1 MARLRRDP
9 RPGRALSRVAIYD
22 TTLRDGQQREGMSLT
37 VGEQVAIAV
46 RLAEFG
52 VDFVEAGFPSSNPK
66 ERELFG
72 ALERE
77 DMRATKVAAFGMTRR
92 RDVSADQD
100 AGLRELADAFVPVA
114 TVVGKTWDLHLE
126 KVLKVDRAENLRII
140 EDSVAFLVAQGK
152 EVIYD
157 AEHFFD
163 AFRAHPE
170 YAIECLKA
178 AQAGGAAWLVPCDT
192 NGGTLP
198 SQMSRIFAAV
208 RAALPGALIGIHT
221 HNDAECGVANS
232 LAAVEE
238 GARMV
243 QGTINGYG
251 ERCGNA
257 NLVSIIPSLALK
269 MGYQVLEPGR
279 LAEITGLSHFVAETA
294 NLPPDMWAPYVGH
307 NAFAHKGGMHTS
319 AILHDPA
326 TYEHVTPE
334 LVGNTRHVS
343 VSELSGRGTIVTK
356 AHEFGVD
363 LSADQ
368 IAAILDRLKD
378 LENNGYHFEVA
389 DGSFELMLERQI
401 GTYEPLFELESFR
414 VITEK
419 RADGRVETEA
429 TIKLFHNGE
438 RIVATAEGN
447 GPVNAMDR
455 ALRMALAARVPEL
468 DAIELINFKVRIL
481 DEAKGTSAVT
491 RVLIDSSDHDDTW
504 GTIGVSENM
513 IEASWQALV
522 DSLEHGVRRAA
533 QARAK
538 TA

>member
-1 MARLRRDP
+1 
-9 RPGRALSRVAIYD
+9 LSRVAIYD

-37 VGEQVAIAV
+37 VGEQLAIAV
-46 RLAEFG
+46 RLADFG
-52 VDFVEAGFPSSNPK
+52 VDYVEAGFPSSNPK
-66 ERELFG
+66 ERELFA

-77 DMRATKVAAFGMTRR
+77 DLHGAKVAAFGMTRR
-92 RDVSADQD
+92 RDVSADAD
-100 AGLRELADAFVPVA
+100 EGLRELAGSWVA
-114 TVVGKTWDLHLE
+114 VTTIVGKTWDLHLE

-140 EDSVAFLVAQGK
+140 EESVAFLAALGK

-163 AFRAHPE
+163 AYRAHPE
-170 YAIECLKA
+170 YAIDCLKA
-178 AQAGGAAWLVPCDT
+178 AEAGGATWVVPCDT

-198 SQMSRIFAAV
+198 SQMAKIVAHV
-208 RAALPGALIGIHT
+208 RAALPGVSLGIHT

-232 LAAVEE
+232 LAAVDE

-269 MGYQVLEPGR
+269 MGYEVLEPGK
-279 LAEITGLSHFVAETA
+279 LAELTAVSHFVAETA

-326 TYEHVTPE
+326 TYEHIDPDR
-334 LVGNTRHVS
+334 VGNERHVL
-343 VSELSGRGTIVTK
+343 VSELSGRGTILTK
-356 AHEFGVD
+356 AQEFGIEIGG
-363 LSADQ
+363 DQ
-368 IAAILDRLKD
+368 IAAILGRVKD
-378 LENNGYHFEVA
+378 LENDGYHFEVA
-389 DGSFELMLERQI
+389 DGSFELMLEREI
-401 GTYEPLFELESFR
+401 GTYEPLFVLESFR

-419 RADGRVETEA
+419 RSDGRVETEA
-429 TIKLFHNGE
+429 TIKLEYKGE
-438 RIVATAEGN
+438 RFVATAEGN
-447 GPVNAMDR
+447 GPVNALDR
-455 ALRMALAARVPEL
+455 ALRMALASRVPEL
-468 DAIELINFKVRIL
+468 DAIELVNFKVRIL

-491 RVLIDSSDHDDTW
+491 RVLIDSADHDDTW

-533 QARAK
+533 QARAR

>member
-1 MARLRRDP
+1 
-9 RPGRALSRVAIYD
+9 LSRVAIYD

-52 VDFVEAGFPSSNPK
+52 VDYVEAGFPSSNPK
-66 ERELFG
+66 ELELFA

-77 DMRATKVAAFGMTRR
+77 DLRGAKLAAFGMTRR
-92 RDVSADQD
+92 RDVAAAADG
-100 AGLRELADAFVPVA
+100 GLKELADSWVTVA
-114 TVVGKTWDLHLE
+114 TIVGKTWDLHLE
-126 KVLKVDRAENLRII
+126 KVLKVDRGQNLRII
-140 EDSVAFLVAQGK
+140 EESVAFLAGLGK

-163 AFRAHPE
+163 AYRAHPE
-170 YAIECLKA
+170 YAVDCLKA
-178 AQAGGAAWLVPCDT
+178 AEAGGATWVVPCDT

-198 SQMSRIFAAV
+198 SQMAKIVAQV
-208 RAALPGALIGIHT
+208 RAALPNVALGIHT

-232 LAAVEE
+232 LAAVDE

-269 MGYQVLEPGR
+269 MGYEVLEPGK
-279 LAEITGLSHFVAETA
+279 LSELTTLSHFVAETA
-294 NLPPDMWAPYVGH
+294 NLPPDQWAPYIGH

-326 TYEHVTPE
+326 TYEHVDPDH
-334 LVGNTRHVS
+334 VGNERHVL
-343 VSELSGRGTIVTK
+343 VSELSGRGTILTK
-356 AHEFGVD
+356 AQEFGVEIGG
-363 LSADQ
+363 DQ
-368 IAAILDRLKD
+368 IATILSRVKD
-378 LENNGYHFEVA
+378 LENDGYHFEVA
-389 DGSFELMLERQI
+389 DGSFELMLEREI
-401 GTYEPLFELESFR
+401 GTYEPLFVLESFR
-414 VITEK
+414 VITDK
-419 RADGRVETEA
+419 RTDGRVETEA
-429 TIKLFHNGE
+429 TIKLRHNGE

-447 GPVNAMDR
+447 GPVNALDR
-455 ALRMALAARVPEL
+455 ALRMALASRVPEL
-468 DAIELINFKVRIL
+468 DAIELVNFKVRIL

-491 RVLIDSSDHDDTW
+491 RVLIDSADHDDTW

-533 QARAK
+533 RARAR
-538 TA
+538 T

>member
-1 MARLRRDP
+1 M
-9 RPGRALSRVAIYD
+9 SRVAIYD

-37 VGEQVAIAV
+37 VGEQVAIAL

-52 VDFVEAGFPSSNPK
+52 IDYIEAGFPSSNPK
-66 ERELFG
+66 ERELFN

-92 RDVSADQD
+92 RDTTPDND
-100 AGLRELADAFVPVA
+100 EGLRELANSFVPV
-114 TVVGKTWDLHLE
+114 TTIVGKTWDLHLTKILRVTRE
-126 KVLKVDRAENLRII
+126 ENLRII

-163 AFRAHPE
+163 AYQAHPD
-170 YAIECLKA
+170 YAIDCLRA
-178 AQAGGAAWLVPCDT
+178 AAAGGAHWVTPCDT

-198 SQMSRIFAAV
+198 TLLTQIVRDV
-208 RAALPGALIGIHT
+208 RAALPDVNLGIHT

-232 LAAVEE
+232 LAAVDE

-269 MGYQVLEPGR
+269 MGYEVLEPGKVV
-279 LAEITGLSHFVAETA
+279 EITALSHFVAETA
-294 NLPPDMWAPYVGH
+294 NLPPDQWAPYVGH
-307 NAFAHKGGMHTS
+307 NAFAHKGGMHAS
-319 AILHDPA
+319 AILHDPG
-326 TYEHVTPE
+326 TYEHIEPDR
-334 LVGNTRHVS
+334 VGNARHVP
-343 VSELSGRGTIVTK
+343 VSELSGRGTIVSR
-356 AHEFGVD
+356 AADLGVD
-363 LSADQ
+363 VAPEQ
-368 IAAILDRLKD
+368 IAAILARLKD
-378 LENNGYHFEVA
+378 LENDGYHFEVA
-389 DGSFELMLERQI
+389 DGSFELLIEREL
-401 GTYEPLFELESFR
+401 GHYEPLFTLESFR

-429 TIKLFHNGE
+429 TVKLHHQGHRFH
-438 RIVATAEGN
+438 ATAEGN
-447 GPVNAMDR
+447 GPVNALDK
-455 ALRMALAARVPEL
+455 ALRSALASRVPEL
-468 DAIELINFKVRIL
+468 DGIELINFKVRIL

-504 GTIGVSENM
+504 GSIGVSENL

-522 DSLEHGVRRAA
+522 DSLEHGVRRATK
-533 QARAK
+533 ARAR

>member
-1 MARLRRDP
+1 
-9 RPGRALSRVAIYD
+9 LSRVAIYD

-37 VGEQVAIAV
+37 VGEQLAIAV
-46 RLAEFG
+46 RLADFG
-52 VDFVEAGFPSSNPK
+52 VDYVEAGFPSSNPK
-66 ERELFG
+66 ERELFA

-77 DMRATKVAAFGMTRR
+77 DLHGTKVAAFGMTRR
-92 RDVSADQD
+92 RDVAADAD
-100 AGLRELADAFVPVA
+100 EGLRELAGSWVAVA
-114 TVVGKTWDLHLE
+114 TIVGKTWDLHLA

-140 EDSVAFLVAQGK
+140 EESVAFLAGLGK

-163 AFRAHPE
+163 AYRAHPE
-170 YAIECLKA
+170 YAIDCLKA
-178 AQAGGAAWLVPCDT
+178 AEAGGAMWVVPCDT

-198 SQMSRIFAAV
+198 SQMAKIVAHV
-208 RAALPGALIGIHT
+208 RASLPNVSLGIHT

-232 LAAVEE
+232 LAAVDE

-243 QGTINGYG
+243 QGTVNGYG

-269 MGYQVLEPGR
+269 MGYEVLEPGK
-279 LAEITGLSHFVAETA
+279 LAELTAMSHFVAETA

-326 TYEHVTPE
+326 TYEHVDPDR
-334 LVGNTRHVS
+334 VGNERHVL
-343 VSELSGRGTIVTK
+343 VSELSGRGTILTK
-356 AHEFGVD
+356 AQEFGIEIGG
-363 LSADQ
+363 DQ
-368 IAAILDRLKD
+368 IAAILGRVKD
-378 LENNGYHFEVA
+378 LENDGYHFEVA
-389 DGSFELMLERQI
+389 DGSFELMLEREI
-401 GTYEPLFELESFR
+401 GTYEPLFVLESFR

-419 RADGRVETEA
+419 RSDGRVETEA
-429 TIKLFHNGE
+429 TIKLEHKGE
-438 RIVATAEGN
+438 RLVATAEGN
-447 GPVNAMDR
+447 GPVNALDR
-455 ALRMALAARVPEL
+455 ALRMALASRVPEL
-468 DAIELINFKVRIL
+468 DAIELVNFKVRIL

-491 RVLIDSSDHDDTW
+491 RVLIDSADHDDTW

-522 DSLEHGVRRAA
+522 DSLEHGIRRAA
-533 QARAK
+533 QARAR

>member
-1 MARLRRDP
+1 M
-9 RPGRALSRVAIYD
+9 SRVAIYD

-52 VDFVEAGFPSSNPK
+52 VDYVEAGFPSSNPK
-66 ERELFG
+66 ERELFA

-77 DMRATKVAAFGMTRR
+77 ELHGVKLAAFGMTRR
-92 RDVSADQD
+92 RDVAADAD
-100 AGLRELADAFVPVA
+100 DGLRELADSWA
-114 TVVGKTWDLHLE
+114 TVTTIVGKTWDLHLE

-140 EDSVAFLVAQGK
+140 EESVAFLAGLGK

-163 AFRAHPE
+163 AFQAHPE
-170 YAIECLKA
+170 YAIDCLKA
-178 AQAGGAAWLVPCDT
+178 AEAGGAAWVVPCDT

-198 SQMSRIFAAV
+198 SQMAKIVARV
-208 RAALPGALIGIHT
+208 RAELPNVALGIHT
-221 HNDAECGVANS
+221 HNDSGCGVANS
-232 LAAVEE
+232 LAAVDE

-243 QGTINGYG
+243 QGTVNGYG

-269 MGYQVLEPGR
+269 MGYEVLEPGK
-279 LAEITGLSHFVAETA
+279 LAELTALSHFVAETA

-326 TYEHVTPE
+326 TYEHVVPDA
-334 LVGNTRHVS
+334 VGNERHVL
-343 VSELSGRGTIVTK
+343 VSELSGRGTILTK
-356 AHEFGVD
+356 AQEFGIEIGG
-363 LSADQ
+363 DQ
-368 IAAILDRLKD
+368 IAAILGRVKD
-378 LENNGYHFEVA
+378 LENDGYHFEVA
-389 DGSFELMLERQI
+389 DGSFELMLEREI
-401 GTYEPLFELESFR
+401 GTYEPLFVLESFR

-419 RADGRVETEA
+419 RTDGRVETEA
-429 TIKLFHNGE
+429 TIKLQHKGE

-447 GPVNAMDR
+447 GPVNALDR
-455 ALRMALAARVPEL
+455 ALRMALTARVPEL
-468 DAIELINFKVRIL
+468 DAIELVNFKVRIL

-491 RVLIDSSDHDDTW
+491 RVLIDSADHDDTW

-522 DSLEHGVRRAA
+522 DSLEHGVRRAV
-533 QARAK
+533 QARAR

>member
-1 MARLRRDP
+1 M
-9 RPGRALSRVAIYD
+9 SRVAIYD

-37 VGEQVAIAV
+37 VGEQVAIAE

-52 VDFVEAGFPSSNPK
+52 VDYIEAGFPSSNPK
-66 ERELFG
+66 ERELFN
-72 ALERE
+72 ALERA
-77 DMRATKVAAFGMTRR
+77 DMRGAKVAAFGMTRR
-92 RDVSADQD
+92 RDTTADTDSA
-100 AGLRELADAFVPVA
+100 LRDLASSFVPVA
-114 TVVGKTWDLHLE
+114 TIVGKTWALHLE
-126 KVLKVDRAENLRII
+126 KVIKVDRAENLAMI

-163 AFRAHPE
+163 AYRAHPE
-170 YAIECLKA
+170 YAIDCLKA
-178 AQAGGAAWLVPCDT
+178 AAAGGANWVTPCDT

-198 SQMSRIFAAV
+198 NEMTRIVAAV
-208 RAALPGALIGIHT
+208 RAALPDVQLGIHT
-221 HNDAECGVANS
+221 HNDGECGVANT
-232 LAAVEE
+232 LAAVDV

-257 NLVSIIPSLALK
+257 NLISIIPALALK
-269 MGYQVLEPGR
+269 MGYDVLEPGKV
-279 LAEITGLSHFVAETA
+279 AEMTALSHYVAEMA
-294 NLPPDMWAPYVGH
+294 NLPPDQWAPYVGH

-326 TYEHVTPE
+326 TYEHIDPDQ
-334 LVGNTRHVS
+334 VGNERHVA

-356 AHEFGVD
+356 AREFGIEIGGE
-363 LSADQ
+363 Q
-368 IAAILDRLKD
+368 IAHILERVKD
-378 LENNGYHFEVA
+378 LENVGYHFEVA
-389 DGSFELMLERQI
+389 DGSFELMLEREI
-401 GTYEPLFELESFR
+401 GTYEPLFVLESFR

-429 TIKLFHNGE
+429 TVKLSHNGE
-438 RIVATAEGN
+438 RLFATAEGN

-455 ALRMALAARVPEL
+455 ALRSALAGRVPAL
-468 DAIELINFKVRIL
+468 DEIELVNFKVRIL

-491 RVLIDSSDHDDTW
+491 RVLIDSADHDDTW
-504 GTIGVSENM
+504 GTIGVSENL

-533 QARAK
+533 RARAR

>member
-1 MARLRRDP
+1 M
-9 RPGRALSRVAIYD
+9 SRVAIYD

-37 VGEQVAIAV
+37 VGEQLAIAV

-52 VDFVEAGFPSSNPK
+52 VDYIEAGFPSSNPK
-66 ERELFG
+66 ERELFT

-77 DMRATKVAAFGMTRR
+77 NITKAKIAAFGMTRR
-92 RDVSADQD
+92 RDTTADTD
-100 AGLRELADAFVPVA
+100 PALRDMAASFVPVA
-114 TVVGKTWDLHLE
+114 TIVGKTWDLHLQ
-126 KVLKVDRAENLRII
+126 KVLKVDRAENLAII
-140 EDSVAFLVAQGK
+140 EDSVAFLVGQGK

-163 AFRAHPE
+163 AYRAHPA
-170 YAIECLKA
+170 YALDCLKA
-178 AQAGGAAWLVPCDT
+178 AAAGGASWVTPCDT

-198 SQMSRIFAAV
+198 TQMAQIVAAV
-208 RAALPGALIGIHT
+208 RAALPDVQLGIHT

-232 LAAVEE
+232 LAAVDQ

-269 MGYQVLEPGR
+269 MGYEVLDPGKVG
-279 LAEITGLSHFVAETA
+279 EITTLSHYIAEMA
-294 NLPPDMWAPYVGH
+294 NLPPDQWAPYVGH

-326 TYEHVTPE
+326 TYEHLDPV
-334 LVGNTRHVS
+334 LIGNERHVA
-343 VSELSGRGTIVTK
+343 VSELSGRGTILTK
-356 AHEFGVD
+356 AHEFGVEVD
-363 LSADQ
+363 REQ
-368 IAAILDRLKD
+368 IKHILERVKD
-378 LENNGYHFEVA
+378 LESDGYHFEVA
-389 DGSFELMLERQI
+389 DGSFELMLEREI
-401 GTYEPLFELESFR
+401 GTYEPLFVLESFR

-455 ALRMALAARVPEL
+455 ALRSALAGRVPEL
-468 DAIELINFKVRIL
+468 DAIELVNFKVRIL

-491 RVLIDSSDHDDTW
+491 RVLIDSADHDDTW
-504 GTIGVSENM
+504 GTIGVSENL

-533 QARAK
+533 RARAR

>member
-1 MARLRRDP
+1 M
-9 RPGRALSRVAIYD
+9 SRVAIYD

-37 VGEQVAIAV
+37 VGEQLAIAV

-52 VDFVEAGFPSSNPK
+52 VDYIEAGFPSSNPK
-66 ERELFG
+66 ERELFN

-77 DMRATKVAAFGMTRR
+77 NITKAKIAAFGMTRR
-92 RDVSADQD
+92 RDTTADTD
-100 AGLRELADAFVPVA
+100 PALRDLAASFVPVA
-114 TVVGKTWDLHLE
+114 TLVGKTWDLHLQ
-126 KVLKVDRAENLRII
+126 KVLKVDRAENLAMI

-163 AFRAHPE
+163 AYRAHPD
-170 YAIECLKA
+170 YAIDCLKA
-178 AQAGGAAWLVPCDT
+178 AAAGGATWVTPCDT

-198 SQMSRIFAAV
+198 GQMTQIVAAV
-208 RAALPGALIGIHT
+208 RAALPDVQLGIHT

-232 LAAVEE
+232 LAAVDE

-269 MGYQVLEPGR
+269 MGYEVLDPGKVG
-279 LAEITGLSHFVAETA
+279 EITSLSHYVAEMA
-294 NLPPDMWAPYVGH
+294 NLPPDQWAPYVGH

-326 TYEHVTPE
+326 TYEHLNPDS
-334 LVGNTRHVS
+334 VGNERHVA
-343 VSELSGRGTIVTK
+343 VSELSGRGTILTK
-356 AHEFGVD
+356 AQEFGVEVGGE
-363 LSADQ
+363 Q
-368 IAAILDRLKD
+368 IAHILERVKD
-378 LENNGYHFEVA
+378 LESDGYHFEVA
-389 DGSFELMLERQI
+389 DGSFELMLEREI
-401 GTYEPLFELESFR
+401 GTYVPLFELESFR

-429 TIKLFHNGE
+429 TIKLHHNGD

-455 ALRMALAARVPEL
+455 ALRSALAGRVPEL
-468 DAIELINFKVRIL
+468 DAIELVNFKVRIL

-491 RVLIDSSDHDDTW
+491 RVLIDSADHDDTW
-504 GTIGVSENM
+504 GTIGVSENL

-533 QARAK
+533 RARAR